1 MYKVRALSDW
11 KFSVM
16 FLSLRF
22 YVKTILGLVT
32 VQKMLFWQIL
42 EALNFHCDG
51 YFHNFSYLEGRFS
64 QNQNSEPQWP
74 KWVSRKILKFAHC
87 ATGTFWNMKAKVGN
101 TDCNTRGI
109 SIIISLLSCSQCG
122 NYGKFLSHFFHKK
135 FMKAMFS
142 LEKSLNNWFH
152 RIFFHWE
159 WIFRFSTLCC
169 LYYL

>member
-51 YFHNFSYLEGRFS
+51 YFHILRVDFPKIKTQSLNG
-64 QNQNSEPQWP
+64 QNGFHVKSWN
-74 KWVSRKILKFAHC
+74 LHT

-135 FMKAMFS
+135 FMKVMFS
-142 LEKSLNNWFH
+142 IEKSLNNWFD
-152 RIFFHWE
+152 RIFFSVG
-159 WIFRFSTLCC
+159 WIFRFSTLFC

>member
-51 YFHNFSYLEGRFS
+51 YFHILRVDFSK
-64 QNQNSEPQWP
+64 NQNSEPQKTKKKHIFNFLELP
-74 KWVSRKILKFAHC
+74 ELISRKIWV
-87 ATGTFWNMKAKVGN
+87 TGKSWN
-101 TDCNTRGI
+101 
-109 SIIISLLSCSQCG
+109 
-122 NYGKFLSHFFHKK
+122 FHTV
-135 FMKAMFS
+135 
-142 LEKSLNNWFH
+142 KSLCSKLVLALIAVEFYVS
-152 RIFFHWE
+152 ILA
-159 WIFRFSTLCC
+159 RFKLGGKVLHITK
-169 LYYL
+169 